1 MSHPYIFIFK
11 TLIMEKMKK
20 QKNGDD
26 HLNSSERSM
35 LNGTI
40 VTTLVSFSMLTE
52 VASSPV
58 RVSFK

>member
-1 MSHPYIFIFK
+1 
-11 TLIMEKMKK
+11 MEKMKK

-40 VTTLVSFSMLTE
+40 VTTLVSSSMLTE

-58 RVSFK
+58 RIGFK